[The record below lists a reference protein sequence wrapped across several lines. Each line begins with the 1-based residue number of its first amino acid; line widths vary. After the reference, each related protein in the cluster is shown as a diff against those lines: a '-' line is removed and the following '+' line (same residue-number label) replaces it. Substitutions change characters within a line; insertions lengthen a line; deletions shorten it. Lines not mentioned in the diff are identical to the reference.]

1 MFKKHG
7 FRRVRSV
14 PVAVLHGTHGLF
26 GVVHGDDFVC
36 VGLDD
41 DLDFVLKLLEGPH
54 ELKNRDR
61 LGSKDVQKIDMLG
74 ETIKNTGDTTY
85 KDIFVKYFGL
95 GESTKVFL
103 SKNGCVNDQDQGRPQ
118 DEEVELRKSEAK
130 TYHTLAA
137 TGMFRV
143 RSHMGF
149 GADVDESVF

>member
-14 PVAVLHGTHGLF
+14 PVALLHGTQGLL

-41 DLDFVLKLLEGPH
+41 DLEFVLKLLEGQH

-61 LGSKDVQKIDMLG
+61 LRSKDGQKIGMLG
-74 ETIKNTGDTTY
+74 ETIKNTVAGLPGKRDTTY
-85 KDIFVKYFGL
+85 KDILVKYFGL

-103 SKNGCVNDQDQGRPQ
+103 SKNGCVNDQDQ
-118 DEEVELRKSEAK
+118 
-130 TYHTLAA
+130 
-137 TGMFRV
+137 
-143 RSHMGF
+143 
-149 GADVDESVF
+149 